1 VDRPYAD
8 AVEAADFERLGVYDP
23 AAPDAADRLRLLRD
37 LLDQGAR
44 PEDLVAA
51 TEAGTLGGLALELT
65 LRGETTTRP
74 FAEAVTEAGLSTAE
88 AADVWSAL
96 GFPTPGD
103 DVPRLTPEEVDALSL
118 LAGAGHD
125 LLGEDAI
132 LGLVRV
138 IGSSTA
144 RLAQAVV
151 DAFRV
156 QFEMPRRTTG
166 TGYAEIVAEYSELVD
181 EELPAF
187 LDAVGAVFLRHLI
200 AAASRSWLFD
210 PESSSAGRDLTVG
223 FVDLVD
229 YTGLSRTLT
238 VRALEQLVNRFET
251 VLDRVLSRHDGQ
263 VVKLL
268 GDGAMFV
275 AADATGACRTA
286 VELLTELAGED
297 GVPPARVGLA
307 AGRVVSL
314 HGDYFGDVV
323 NLASRLVGLAGPE
336 TVVVSDDVRRRVVDQ
351 LGQPAGGDAGH
362 RTGDDLSFEPLPP
375 STLKGFEV
383 PTVAYRLVVD

>member
-1 VDRPYAD
+1 M
-8 AVEAADFERLGVYDP
+8 EAADFERLGIYDP
-23 AAPDAADRLRLLRD
+23 DAPDAADRLRLLRD
-37 LLDQGAR
+37 LIDQGAR

-65 LRGETTTRP
+65 LRGETTTLP
-74 FAEAVTEAGLSTAE
+74 FATAVGDAGLSAAE

-96 GFPTPGD
+96 GFPTPGGD
-103 DVPRLTPEEVDALSL
+103 GPWLTPDEVGALQL
-118 LAGAGHD
+118 LAGVGHD

-166 TGYAEIVAEYSELVD
+166 TGYAEIVAEYAALVD

-187 LDAVGAVFLRHLI
+187 LDAVGAVFLRHLV

-229 YTGLSRTLT
+229 YTGRSRTLT

-251 VLDRVLSRHDGQ
+251 VLDRVLGRHDGE

-286 VELLTELAGED
+286 VDLLAELAEED
-297 GVPPARVGLA
+297 DVLPARVGLA

-323 NLASRLVGLAGPE
+323 NLASRLVGLADPS
-336 TVVVSDDVRRRVVDQ
+336 TVVVSDDVRRQVVDQ
-351 LGQPAGGDAGH
+351 LAAPADGTEGPVV
-362 RTGDDLSFEPLPP
+362 DDLRFEPLPP
-375 STLKGFEV
+375 RLLKGFEE
-383 PTVAYRLVVD
+383 PTVAYRLVTS